1 MVTSVGA
8 EVLVSVWLVLEFVFV
23 LHAPSRSK
31 KLAARAVR

>member
-8 EVLVSVWLVLEFVFV
+8 ELLDSVLLVLEFV

-31 KLAARAVR
+31 KLATRAVR